1 MPREVEEDMENE
13 MERERC
19 KRRGNARRGCGMR
32 EMQNR
37 ERRKR
42 MQKEKWGMRI
52 GKGEELLND
61 EEGN

>member
-1 MPREVEEDMENE
+1 